1 MGRRVMWIVGLTM
14 VMTLAVLAACTTSVT
29 SDDDQSAI
37 YAAVARQLYT
47 VDHTFGDNPPNF
59 PIVYLVGDTYSPTVG
74 DEYIDIKESVKTAV
88 VTALSDLPAQFIWV
102 QHRDEVPIDEATSGV
117 EGGGAIFTLGS
128 IELQEDGSVQV
139 TASLYFAS
147 LGGGGTTYM
156 LERENGQWHI
166 IGTTG
171 QMWIS

>member
-1 MGRRVMWIVGLTM
+1 MGRRIIWLTTLIVSLTM
-14 VMTLAVLAACTTSVT
+14 AVLAACNTSSI
-29 SDDDQSAI
+29 SDDDQSSI

-88 VTALSDLPAQFIWV
+88 VNALSDLPAQFIWV

-128 IELQEDGSVQV
+128 IELQEDGAVQV
-139 TASLYFAS
+139 AASLYFAS
-147 LGGGGTTYM
+147 LGGGGTTYV
-156 LERENGQWHI
+156 LERGNGQWHI
-166 IGTTG
+166 VGTTS